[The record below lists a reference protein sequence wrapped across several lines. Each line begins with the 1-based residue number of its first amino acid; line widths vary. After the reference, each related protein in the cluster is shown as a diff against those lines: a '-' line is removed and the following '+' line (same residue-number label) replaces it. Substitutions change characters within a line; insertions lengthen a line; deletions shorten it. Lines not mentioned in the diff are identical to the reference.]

1 MAWGLRD
8 PVVEGSTVRVPGTN
22 RLLFSHPDAGIGGS
36 SWGSGARANLSLFS
50 SEEGGAPGS
59 WTRLAVVQR
68 GPSACKMT
76 IADTSRVSCAR
87 PCVEKYPHSDSA
99 VAVDPR
105 ATSEALVLF
114 EAGSDLPAPCQG
126 SHPCWQSL
134 ARIKLNTTV

>member
-68 GPSACKMT
+68 GPSACEMT
-76 IADTSRVSCAR
+76 IADTSRFSCAR
-87 PCVEKYPHSDSA
+87 P
-99 VAVDPR
+99 
-105 ATSEALVLF
+105 
-114 EAGSDLPAPCQG
+114 
-126 SHPCWQSL
+126 
-134 ARIKLNTTV
+134 